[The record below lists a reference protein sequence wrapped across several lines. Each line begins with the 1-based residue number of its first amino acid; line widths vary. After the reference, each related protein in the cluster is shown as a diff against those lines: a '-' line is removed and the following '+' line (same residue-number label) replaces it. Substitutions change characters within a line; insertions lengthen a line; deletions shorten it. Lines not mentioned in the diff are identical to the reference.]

1 MPESAP
7 PPETGSSR
15 WRQAGR
21 VGYWV
26 LLAGLAL
33 LLWRRVSPPVD
44 LGEVLGV
51 APDFTAETVEGGV
64 FRLSD
69 HAGEVVVL
77 NFWATWCPPCHVET
91 PGFVRLQAEF
101 ADRGVLFVGVS
112 VDAEGAEA
120 VGPFA
125 ERYGVNYPL
134 ALHGRPVEALFGGV
148 SAYPTTLLIDRS
160 GQVRFRHE
168 GVLLAHAL
176 RPALAALARER
187 P

>member
-1 MPESAP
+1 MPEPPRAP
-7 PPETGSSR
+7 ATTSGR
-15 WRQAGR
+15 WRRAGR
-21 VGYWV
+21 VGYW
-26 LLAGLAL
+26 LLLVGLVL

-51 APDFTAETVEGGV
+51 APDFTAETVGGEP

-69 HAGEVVVL
+69 HAGQVVVL

-91 PGFVRLQAEF
+91 PGFVRLQTEF
-101 ADRGVLFVGVS
+101 ANRGVVFVGVS
-112 VDAEGAEA
+112 VDAEGAE
-120 VGPFA
+120 VVRPFA

-134 ALHGRPVEALFGGV
+134 ALHGRPVGALFGGI

-160 GQVRFRHE
+160 GRIRFRHE

-176 RPALAALARER
+176 RPALAELARER
-187 P
+187 L